1 MHTLSKTTDE
11 GGERRGNRWD
21 TMAPN
26 HSVTPVCLLHCI
38 PKKGLPPEQKARAG
52 EHLKLWLR

>member
-21 TMAPN
+21 TVAPN

-52 EHLKLWLR
+52 ERLKP